1 MLTSECTATAPL
13 DTIGQCRCRDFY
25 DRFDHHRISF
35 PRCPSKKYVASIP
48 WGCLVGWGLLA
59 CKVHRVTG
67 LNAKFPKILFVFGD
81 LASFTNL
88 AMASIVTGGF
98 EKALLNLKTVRSS
111 AGESFFALPSSS
123 AKYQL
128 ISGQ

>member
-1 MLTSECTATAPL
+1 MIVLIIIVS
-13 DTIGQCRCRDFY
+13 RSRDAHQRNSLLPY
-25 DRFDHHRISF
+25 RGA
-35 PRCPSKKYVASIP
+35 V
-48 WGCLVGWGLLA
+48 WLLA